1 MIALGEKSIYGKIL
15 KEIILRDKADINRK
29 ESPLIIPRNSIII
42 DNSSSFKGCFLFSC
56 SRTVFNHR
64 LGPVLLFFKKC
75 I

>member
-1 MIALGEKSIYGKIL
+1 MIELGEKSIYGKIL

-42 DNSSSFKGCFLFSC
+42 DNSSSFKN
-56 SRTVFNHR
+56 TTNQINK
-64 LGPVLLFFKKC
+64 VLRK